1 MGSRD
6 LKLSLPGLALE
17 LTRHKRKTMSHFAK
31 IISGIVTE
39 VIVADQRH
47 IDWLSSQDGSL
58 WKQTSYNTR
67 GNVHY
72 GPNGQ
77 PDGGIAFRG
86 NFAGIGMQYDAVNDV
101 FYNRQPFPSWQ
112 LNTSTWY
119 WQAPVACPDDGGRYS
134 WDEQTL
140 TWVAQ

>member
-1 MGSRD
+1 
-6 LKLSLPGLALE
+6 
-17 LTRHKRKTMSHFAK
+17 MSHFAK

-39 VIVADQRH
+39 VIVAEQQH

-58 WKQTSYNTR
+58 WKKTSYNTR

-77 PDGGIAFRG
+77 PDGGVALRG
-86 NFAGIGMQYDAVNDV
+86 NFAGVGMQYDAENDV
-101 FYNRQPFPSWQ
+101 FYDRQPFPSWT
-112 LNTSTWY
+112 LNTATWY
-119 WQAPVACPDDGGRYS
+119 WQAPVAYPDDGGRYN